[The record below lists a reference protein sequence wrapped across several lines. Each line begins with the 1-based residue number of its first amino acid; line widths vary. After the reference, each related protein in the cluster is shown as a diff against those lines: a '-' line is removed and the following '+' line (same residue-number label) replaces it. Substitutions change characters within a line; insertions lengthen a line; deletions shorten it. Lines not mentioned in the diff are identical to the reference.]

1 MEIEQ
6 FIESLPGVQAV
17 QVVGAELQGRTVPVA
32 FVIARR
38 GASADEQA
46 IIAGCAAAMA
56 KFKVPQRVAFVE
68 AFPMVQS
75 ANSNK
80 VQKHLLRQMAQEL
93 LQA

>member
-6 FIESLPGVQAV
+6 FIEGLPGVRAV
-17 QVVGAELQGRTVPVA
+17 QVVGAQLQGRTVPVA
-32 FVIARR
+32 FVIAAP
-38 GASADEQA
+38 GGEGDSEGA
-46 IIAGCAAAMA
+46 IIASCAAAMA

-80 VQKHLLRQMAQEL
+80 VQKHLLRKMAQEL
-93 LQA
+93 L